1 MDFIDTIKSILAS
14 VLAGTEHENQIDPLA
29 EALQQAYMLDKM
41 ETTMPFIQAGVKAE
55 VDDFIDQVKAAISE
69 ATITNVSPD

>member
-29 EALQQAYMLDKM
+29 EALNQAYMLDKL
-41 ETTMPFIQAGVKAE
+41 ETSMPFIQSLVKAE
-55 VDDFIDQVKAAISE
+55 VDDFIDKLKAAISE
-69 ATITNVSPD
+69 ATLTNVSPD